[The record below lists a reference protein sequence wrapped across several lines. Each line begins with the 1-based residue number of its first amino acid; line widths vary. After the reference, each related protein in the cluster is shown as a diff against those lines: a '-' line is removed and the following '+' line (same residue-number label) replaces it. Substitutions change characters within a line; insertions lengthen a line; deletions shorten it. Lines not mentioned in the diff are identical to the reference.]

1 MPYATPEDLDKFDP
15 QRAGRYDPGE
25 IQVFY
30 DNRTFGGFE
39 DKMPLYQK
47 YKLQALSRLGRPD
60 IWSITDLPGGHLR
73 IIFFTHVGAQG
84 QKDFPIHK
92 WVAVKEMF
100 DSLSEEGFRPY
111 IIGYSNENPFPM
123 LGGVEPEQPKV
134 KAKAPKVAKTWSNY
148 ASGHSDAKGVTPHD
162 RVMAIIRDDDEK
174 EAKLRELQIR
184 EWTDEKKGGYGE
196 QEKLV

>member
-1 MPYATPEDLDKFDP
+1 
-15 QRAGRYDPGE
+15 
-25 IQVFY
+25 
-30 DNRTFGGFE
+30 
-39 DKMPLYQK
+39 
-47 YKLQALSRLGRPD
+47 
-60 IWSITDLPGGHLR
+60 
-73 IIFFTHVGAQG
+73 
-84 QKDFPIHK
+84 
-92 WVAVKEMF
+92 
-100 DSLSEEGFRPY
+100 
-111 IIGYSNENPFPM
+111 M